1 MADQSNLGNK
11 ILITGIVLGLAAG
24 GWGIALSSS
33 NEVAAP
39 DTSVDTGKVN
49 TTLSDAA
56 KKMKA
61 DMQADRKVEDTAPKG
76 ATINGQPRLA
86 PLFFSTELWQFAAD
100 DKKMN
105 LVVDI
110 YDPESKSIHGDVP
123 NTWFVTS
130 GIADALGRADGLDID
145 SDKDGF
151 TNGEEYKAQT
161 KPADPASYPA
171 VLAPGCKP
179 KLELAKLTTARA
191 TITTDNMNSDP
202 AMNPTEANIRILGPD
217 GTTVV
222 HKATVKIGESF
233 GLSPKDGKRFKLLGY
248 EKKTFPGFADDTVE
262 ENVISVQDTETAG
275 PEKQFTVRAGNPNP
289 KLTGDAAKG
298 HLVSDTTATLRV
310 TGGSALGTPK
320 ATVKAELNAE
330 FTIPGGA
337 GDGKDLKATF
347 VSTDPTGGI
356 NVTPAGAQAPI
367 CIPKVKA
374 KHAEE

>member
-1 MADQSNLGNK
+1 MQPQPTDLE
-11 ILITGIVLGLAAG
+11 LI
-24 GWGIALSSS
+24 
-33 NEVAAP
+33 
-39 DTSVDTGKVN
+39 
-49 TTLSDAA
+49 
-56 KKMKA
+56 
-61 DMQADRKVEDTAPKG
+61 Q
-76 ATINGQPRLA
+76 
-86 PLFFSTELWQFAAD
+86 
-100 DKKMN
+100 
-105 LVVDI
+105 
-110 YDPESKSIHGDVP
+110 
-123 NTWFVTS
+123 
-130 GIADALGRADGLDID
+130 
-145 SDKDGF
+145 
-151 TNGEEYKAQT
+151 
-161 KPADPASYPA
+161 A
-171 VLAPGCKP
+171 VLAGTQSAYAALVNRHKRFVFTMAM
-179 KLELAKLTTARA
+179 KFVRNREDAEEIAQDSFVKAYKALGTFQQQSKFSTWLYAITYTTA
-191 TITTDNMNSDP
+191 NMNSDP